1 MLRFMNME
9 QPYFGHNSNF
19 EVNQNSFDIFF
30 LWAFL
35 TQAIKLSS
43 STTALEQARDL
54 AIKRVSGS
62 RATKF
67 VQLRVQHSTMVSRLA
82 SGYSCPRFD
91 SQHSQ
96 NYFRR
101 KIVGVA
107 EVNQWRW

>member
-1 MLRFMNME
+1 MDMKLA
-9 QPYFGHNSNF
+9 YCGHNSYF
-19 EVNQNSFDIFF
+19 EGNQNSFDIVF

-67 VQLRVQHSTMVSRLA
+67 VQLRGGGGRQHSFWAQV
-82 SGYSCPRFD
+82 P
-91 SQHSQ
+91 
-96 NYFRR
+96 
-101 KIVGVA
+101 
-107 EVNQWRW
+107 EV